1 MAELPKSKPEV
12 INGKLRMAGDRIL
25 LKPLEW
31 EGTDVHGEGSVLHV
45 VRSGRPLR
53 GRVIEVGPGIH
64 PVSKRVKSDDGRKQ
78 RIEFSKRFRPTEVKV
93 GDIVELGGLNIY
105 DGKGYNFPEVIYNG
119 ERCLI
124 VTERDVAIVRDV
136 DVIDEAG
143 RPCRISVVGPINNWP

>member
-1 MAELPKSKPEV
+1 MAEIPKGKPEV

-31 EGTDVHGEGSVLHV
+31 EGEEVHGAGSRIAV

-53 GRVIEVGPGIH
+53 GVVREVGPGIH
-64 PVSKRVKSDDGRKQ
+64 PVSKRIKSADGQKQ
-78 RIEFSKRFRPTEVKV
+78 RIEFSKRFRPTEVKP

-124 VTERDVAIVRDV
+124 VTERDVAILREV
-136 DVIDEAG
+136 A
-143 RPCRISVVGPINNWP
+143 